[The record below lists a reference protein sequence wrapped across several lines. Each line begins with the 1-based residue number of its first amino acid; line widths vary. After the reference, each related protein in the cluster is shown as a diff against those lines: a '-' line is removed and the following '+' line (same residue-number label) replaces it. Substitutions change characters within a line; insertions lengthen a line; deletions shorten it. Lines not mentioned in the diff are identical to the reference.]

1 MHKPAA
7 SSVARGAAA
16 ARPTASMTKTKR
28 PPQTPGDPFAAGTA
42 TPAAVDGRLR
52 CDMWYGKYLQSELAA
67 LSAKKN
73 ADARAA
79 EMMKE
84 CTMLWAG
91 VSALQ
96 RSVTEQKI
104 RADEARFL
112 TEFTTRKSSQKA
124 SLQRLLEAA
133 PSTAAKITELAKALE
148 KSENYLQVSGM
159 KVSEGDLDG
168 IREAF
173 ANSTQSLD
181 VFEAA
186 LDGNKSSMAESLEW
200 LQGDIERY
208 MNAYAECKVLVKKLQ
223 DNAIKIVSTNLS
235 EKDVC

>member
-1 MHKPAA
+1 M
-7 SSVARGAAA
+7 ARGAAA

-28 PPQTPGDPFAAGTA
+28 PPQPTPGDPS
-42 TPAAVDGRLR
+42 PAAAADGRLR
-52 CDMWYGKYLQSELAA
+52 CDLWYGKYLQSELAA

-91 VSALQ
+91 VSELQ

-104 RADEARFL
+104 RADEATFL
-112 TEFTTRKSSQKA
+112 TEYAARKSAQKA
-124 SLQRLLEAA
+124 SLQRLLEVA
-133 PSTAAKITELAKALE
+133 PSTAAKIAELAKALE

-159 KVSEGDLDG
+159 KVSEGDFDG

-173 ANSTQSLD
+173 ASSTQALD
-181 VFEAA
+181 VFEAE
-186 LDGNKSSMAESLEW
+186 LDRSKSSMAESLEW

>member
-1 MHKPAA
+1 
-7 SSVARGAAA
+7 
-16 ARPTASMTKTKR
+16 MTKIKR
-28 PPQTPGDPFAAGTA
+28 TPQTPGGDPLA
-42 TPAAVDGRLR
+42 TPAAVDARLR
-52 CDMWYGKYLQSELAA
+52 CDLWYGKYLQSELAA

-91 VSALQ
+91 VSVLQ
-96 RSVTEQKI
+96 RAVTEQKI
-104 RADEARFL
+104 SADEATFL
-112 TEFTTRKSSQKA
+112 TEYTTSKSSQKA
-124 SLQRLLEAA
+124 SLQRLLEVA
-133 PSTAAKITELAKALE
+133 PNAAAKITELAKALE

-173 ANSTQSLD
+173 VNSIQAFD
-181 VFEAA
+181 DFESV

-208 MNAYAECKVLVKKLQ
+208 MDAYAECKVLVKKLQ
-223 DNAIKIVSTNLS
+223 DNAIKIVSKNLS